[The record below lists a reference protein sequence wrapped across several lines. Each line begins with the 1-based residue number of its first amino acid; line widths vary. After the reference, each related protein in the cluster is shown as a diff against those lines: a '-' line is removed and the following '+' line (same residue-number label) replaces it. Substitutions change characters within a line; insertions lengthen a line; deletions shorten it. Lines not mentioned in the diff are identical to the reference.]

1 MRTQLIVLL
10 LLRVGTGIAAQQET
24 TRWVDS
30 LLEAHANG
38 TPLPL
43 ISAEVPAMS
52 VEEAYEIQHSYVQGR
67 LRDDRIA
74 GFKGASMSSAN
85 PMSGILFESGA
96 RIPNS
101 TIGRSAFIAPMI
113 ETELGIL
120 VGKRISEPVPSEARL
135 RDAISGF
142 MPVVELPD
150 GALTDMA
157 SAEPIDII
165 AANALSAQYISGTP
179 VPRASIDPNEVG
191 VTLFRDGVPVGRGAG
206 TDSRGN
212 QWEAALWLVN
222 EIVGR
227 GYKIEVGQ
235 ILITGALGDV
245 IPGQP
250 GTYVAD
256 YGSLG
261 RITFQVR

>member
-1 MRTQLIVLL
+1 MKTQLIVLL
-10 LLRVGTGIAAQQET
+10 LVLVGAGIAAQQET

-38 TPLPL
+38 TPVPL
-43 ISAEVPAMS
+43 ISSEVPAMS
-52 VEEAYEIQHSYVQGR
+52 LEEAYEIQRSYVQGR

-74 GFKGASMSSAN
+74 GFKGASMSSGN

-96 RIPNS
+96 RTPNS
-101 TIGRSAFIAPMI
+101 TIGQSAFIAPMI

-120 VGKRISEPVPSEARL
+120 IGKKITDPVPTESRL

-157 SAEPIDII
+157 SAQPIDII
-165 AANALSAQYISGTP
+165 AANTLSAQYISGTP
-179 VPRASIDPNEVG
+179 VPRSSIDPNAVQ
-191 VTLFRDGVPVGRGAG
+191 VALFRDGMPVGRGAG
-206 TDSRGN
+206 TDSMGD
-212 QWEAALWLVN
+212 QWKAALWLVN
-222 EIVGR
+222 EIVGH
-227 GYKIEVGQ
+227 GYEIQVGQ
-235 ILITGALGDV
+235 ILITGALGDI

>member
-1 MRTQLIVLL
+1 MKRQLIILVLVL
-10 LLRVGTGIAAQQET
+10 VGTGVAAQQET

-30 LLEAHANG
+30 LLEAHASG

-52 VEEAYEIQHSYVQGR
+52 VEEAYEIQRRYVQER

-74 GFKGASMSSAN
+74 GFKGASMSSDN

-96 RIPNS
+96 RTPNS
-101 TIGRSAFIAPMI
+101 PIGQSAFIAPMI

-120 VGKRISEPVPSEARL
+120 IGKRITDPIPTESRL

-142 MPVVELPD
+142 IPVVELPD
-150 GALTDMA
+150 GTLMDMA
-157 SAEPIDII
+157 SAQPIDII
-165 AANALSAQYISGTP
+165 AANTLSTQYISGTP
-179 VPRASIDPNEVG
+179 VPRSSIDPNAVQ
-191 VTLFRDGVPVGRGAG
+191 VTLFRDGMPVGRGGG
-206 TDSRGN
+206 TDSMGD
-212 QWEAALWLVN
+212 QWKAALWLVN

-227 GYKIEVGQ
+227 GYEIQVGQ
-235 ILITGALGDV
+235 ILITGALGDI